1 MYKEIKMGDKLFT
14 RLTMG
19 GRVIMECAINTVGSM
34 TDLLSEVR
42 RMMGNLRG
50 LCRLQV
56 RNQSRGWV
64 KESNL
69 MFYGE
74 TSGNG
79 ANVYGTVAA
88 TNPYD
93 SSAFGNMQS
102 YRTSHMTFPWETH

>member
-1 MYKEIKMGDKLFT
+1 MYKEIRMGDKLFT

-19 GRVIMECAINTVGSM
+19 GRVIMECAISTVGSM
-34 TDLLSEVR
+34 TDLLSELR

-69 MFYGE
+69 MFYGDGSE
-74 TSGNG
+74 NRSS
-79 ANVYGTVAA
+79 VVSTVSAQ
-88 TNPYD
+88 NPFYAG
-93 SSAFGNMQS
+93 SARNAQS
-102 YRTSHMTFPWETH
+102 YCGNHMTFPWETH